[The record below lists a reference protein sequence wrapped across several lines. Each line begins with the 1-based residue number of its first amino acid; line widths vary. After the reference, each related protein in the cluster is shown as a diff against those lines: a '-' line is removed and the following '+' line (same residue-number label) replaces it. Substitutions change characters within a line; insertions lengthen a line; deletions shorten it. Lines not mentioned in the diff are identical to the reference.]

1 MEKLIYIILYLIG
14 VIFIILDVA
23 LFVKIWKMTNNVSNI
38 LDILKRQYLSS
49 MEHNEDDNFDDLSR
63 QYQDAITNE
72 KLQKI
77 ALFGIA
83 IIIIVGF
90 ILISYC

>member
-38 LDILKRQYLSS
+38 LDILKRQYLPS